1 MERKLTAILCA
12 DVFGYSRLMGE
23 NEEAT
28 LSTLSS
34 YRKLID
40 SLIEQHHGR
49 FVNSAG
55 DSVLAEFASVVNAV
69 QCAVE
74 IQTTLKSE
82 NANIPP
88 ERRMEF
94 RIGVNLGDVMV
105 DGEQIYGDGVN
116 VAARLE
122 SLADPGGICIS
133 RTVHENIRNKLPLN
147 YEDLGEQSV
156 KNIAEPVRV
165 LRVMLERGTATRTT
179 DEATQ
184 RSLRE
189 HWRGGVF
196 SLAGLA
202 LIAAMIVFV
211 QHLSLRPPTPSAS
224 IPPAEPP
231 ALPLPDKPSIAVL
244 PFTNMSGDREQEYF
258 SDGITDDLTTALSR
272 IPNLFVIARTSA
284 FTYKGKAAKVQ
295 DIGREL
301 GVQYLLE
308 GSVRKAGDTLRIT
321 AQLVD
326 ATTGDHLWAGHYDRP
341 LRDIFLLQDEIET
354 KIVTTLKLRL
364 SVEKWREWAGQH
376 TDNLE
381 AYDYYLRCVGY
392 GLTFTEEDN
401 AKGGRMCEKAL
412 ELDPAYADAYM
423 QLGFHYLVGFAF
435 QWSQYGGPG
444 ALDRA
449 IRLEQQAIGLDDTNA
464 TSHAILG
471 RLYLSKRQYD
481 ESAAEIERA
490 IALLAPGSA
499 FGNYWV
505 AFTLS
510 RSGKPAESLAY
521 VEKAEQLDPQGRV
534 FYEFERG
541 NDYVLLGR
549 YQEAAAVLRE
559 HLVSYPNNLT
569 GHWELAVAYI
579 ELNLREEAR
588 AQAAEVM
595 RISPHFS
602 VEGWKKIN
610 ALKDQAAIE
619 RMAAD
624 MHKAG
629 LK

>member
-1 MERKLTAILCA
+1 
-12 DVFGYSRLMGE
+12 MGE
-23 NEEAT
+23 DEEAT
-28 LSTLSS
+28 LRTLSS
-34 YRKLID
+34 HRKLID

-69 QCAVE
+69 QCAVD
-74 IQTTLKSE
+74 IQTTLKAE
-82 NANIPP
+82 NAPLP
-88 ERRMEF
+88 SERRMEF

-133 RTVHENIRNKLPLN
+133 GTVHEQVRDKLALS
-147 YEDLGEQSV
+147 YEDAGEQEV
-156 KNIAEPVRV
+156 KNIARPVRV
-165 LRVMLERGTATRTT
+165 FRVMPEGGAATRSTT
-179 DEATQ
+179 KATE
-184 RSLRE
+184 RPLRK
-189 HWRGGVF
+189 HWPRGVL

-202 LIAAMIVFV
+202 LIAAVIVFV
-211 QHLSLRPPTPSAS
+211 QHLSLRSPTTTAS
-224 IPPAEPP
+224 IPPAPSP
-231 ALPLPDKPSIAVL
+231 ALTLPDKPSIAVL
-244 PFTNMSGDREQEYF
+244 PFINMSGDREQEYF

-272 IPNLFVIARTSA
+272 LPGLFVIDRNSA
-284 FTYKGKAAKVQ
+284 FAYKGKAVKAQ
-295 DIGREL
+295 EISREL
-301 GVQYLLE
+301 GVKYILE

-326 ATTGDHLWAGHYDRP
+326 ATSGDHLWAGHYDRP
-341 LRDIFLLQDEIET
+341 LRDLFLLQDEIET

-364 SVEKWREWAGQH
+364 SLDKWREWVGQH

-392 GLTFTEEDN
+392 GFSFTEEDN
-401 AKGGRMCEKAL
+401 AKGGRMCEKAI
-412 ELDPAYADAYM
+412 ELDPAYADAYV
-423 QLGFHYLVGFAF
+423 QLGFHYFLGFGF
-435 QWSQYGGPG
+435 QWSQYGGPK

-449 IRLEQQAIGLDDTNA
+449 IRLEQQAIALDDANA
-464 TSHAILG
+464 AAHAILG

-481 ESAAEIERA
+481 ESAAEVERA
-490 IALLAPGSA
+490 IALLAPGTA
-499 FGNYWV
+499 FGNHWV

-521 VEKAEQLDPQGRV
+521 VEKAERLDPQGRGL
-534 FYEFERG
+534 YEFERG
-541 NDYVLLGR
+541 NDYALLGR
-549 YQEAAAVLRE
+549 YQEAAAVLRA

-569 GHWELAVAYI
+569 GRLELVVAYI
-579 ELNLREEAR
+579 ELNLPEEAR
-588 AQAAEVM
+588 AQAAEAM

-602 VEGWKKIN
+602 IEGQKRIN
-610 ALKDQAAIE
+610 ALKDQAVTE
-619 RMAAD
+619 HWAAD
-624 MHKAG
+624 WRKAG

>member
-28 LSTLSS
+28 LRILSS
-34 YRKLID
+34 HRKLID

-69 QCAVE
+69 QCAVD
-74 IQTTLKSE
+74 IQTTLKAE
-82 NANIPP
+82 NANLPP

-94 RIGVNLGDVMV
+94 RIGVNSGDVMV

-133 RTVHENIRNKLPLN
+133 GKVHDEIRNKLALG
-147 YEDLGEQSV
+147 YEDLGAQQV
-156 KNIAEPVRV
+156 KNIAEPVRIFRV
-165 LRVMLERGTATRTT
+165 LPEAGAWTT
-179 DEATQ
+179 SKTQ
-184 RSLRE
+184 RVARKYI
-189 HWRGGVF
+189 RRGVF
-196 SLAGLA
+196 SVAGLA
-202 LIAAMIVFV
+202 LIAAGIVFLR
-211 QHLSLRPPTPSAS
+211 HLFLRPPTTTAS
-224 IPPAEPP
+224 IPLQQKPS
-231 ALPLPDKPSIAVL
+231 LPLPDKPSIAVL

-272 IPNLFVIARTSA
+272 IPDLFVIARTSA

-326 ATTGDHLWAGHYDRP
+326 ATSGDHLWAGHYDRP
-341 LRDIFLLQDEIET
+341 LRDIFLLQDEVET

-364 SVEKWREWAGQH
+364 SLEKSRGWVGQH

-392 GLTFTEEDN
+392 GSSYTEEGN

-423 QLGFHYLVGFAF
+423 QLGYHYFLGFGF
-435 QWSQYGGPG
+435 QGSQYGGPD

-449 IRLEQQAIGLDDTNA
+449 IRLEQQAIGLDDANA
-464 TSHAILG
+464 VAHALLG
-471 RLYLSKRQYD
+471 RLYLSRRRYD
-481 ESAAEIERA
+481 ESAAEVERA

-499 FGNYWV
+499 FGNFWV

-510 RSGKPAESLAY
+510 RSGKPAESLMY
-521 VEKAEQLDPQGRV
+521 VEKAERLDPQSRGL
-534 FYEFERG
+534 YEFERG

-549 YQEAAAVLRE
+549 YREAAAVLRAY
-559 HLVSYPNNLT
+559 LVSWPNNQSGRL
-569 GHWELAVAYI
+569 ELVVAYI
-579 ELNLREEAR
+579 ELNLPEEAR

-602 VEGWKKIN
+602 IEGQKKIN
-610 ALKDQAAIE
+610 ALKDQSVTE
-619 RMAAD
+619 HWAAD
-624 MHKAG
+624 WRKAG

>member
-1 MERKLTAILCA
+1 
-12 DVFGYSRLMGE
+12 MGE

-28 LSTLSS
+28 LRTLSS
-34 YRKLID
+34 HRKLID

-74 IQTTLKSE
+74 IQTTLKTE
-82 NANIPP
+82 NSSLPP

-94 RIGVNLGDVMV
+94 RIGINLGDVMV

-122 SLADPGGICIS
+122 SLADPGGICVS
-133 RTVHENIRNKLPLN
+133 DTVHAQIKNKLALA
-147 YEDLGEQSV
+147 YEDLGAQSV
-156 KNIAEPVRV
+156 KNLAEPVRV
-165 LRVMLERGTATRTT
+165 FRVMLEGRAANLAATK
-179 DEATQ
+179 ATH
-184 RSLRE
+184 RSLRK
-189 HWRGGVF
+189 HWRAGVF

-202 LIAAMIVFV
+202 LVAAVIVFV
-211 QHLSLRPPTPSAS
+211 QHLSLRPPTTTAS
-224 IPPAEPP
+224 IPPAQKP
-231 ALPLPDKPSIAVL
+231 APPLPSVPSIAVL

-341 LRDIFLLQDEIET
+341 LRDIFLLQDEIGT

-521 VEKAEQLDPQGRV
+521 VGIAERLDPQGRGL
-534 FYEFERG
+534 YEFERA

-549 YQEAAAVLRE
+549 YQEAAAVLRK
-559 HLVSYPNNLT
+559 HLVSYPNNLS
-569 GHWELAVAYI
+569 GRLLLAVVYI
-579 ELNLREEAR
+579 ELNLPDEAR

-602 VEGWKKIN
+602 IEGQKKILSFKN
-610 ALKDQAAIE
+610 RAAIE
-619 RMAAD
+619 RLAD
-624 MHKAG
+624 DARKAG